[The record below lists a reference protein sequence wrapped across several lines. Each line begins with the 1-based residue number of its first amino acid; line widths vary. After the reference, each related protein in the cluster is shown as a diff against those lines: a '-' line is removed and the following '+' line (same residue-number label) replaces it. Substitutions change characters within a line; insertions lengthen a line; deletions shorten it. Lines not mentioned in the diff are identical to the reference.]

1 MTNPCNLAKNLSK
14 TFGKHFVEFTKLKA
28 KYQSDIEELSK
39 RLADLEEKE
48 RERSREDHNREIN
61 SDEPEDKGQCSVC
74 NIFYSL
80 EDLYVVDTKPS
91 DDYYDIEEIYECKYC
106 KKEGRE

>member
-48 RERSREDHNREIN
+48 RERSREDHDREL
-61 SDEPEDKGQCSVC
+61 
-74 NIFYSL
+74 F
-80 EDLYVVDTKPS
+80 VDT
-91 DDYYDIEEIYECKYC
+91 
-106 KKEGRE
+106 EGRDRDQFMFEGVSE